1 MDSNNISKKEE
12 KDFKSLIKTLRNEK
26 SLFVLED
33 MIEYIKSNIDN
44 LLQNKIITY
53 KNIDDLFFFLKLNI
67 VKILIGNNFF
77 SLFDFINEIY
87 EFLPE
92 KLL

>member
-53 KNIDDLFFFLKLNI
+53 KNIDDLFFF
-67 VKILIGNNFF
+67 FT
-77 SLFDFINEIY
+77 
-87 EFLPE
+87 
-92 KLL
+92 

>member
-53 KNIDDLFFFLKLNI
+53 KNYFLMKKYLIKNLIYLN
-67 VKILIGNNFF
+67 
-77 SLFDFINEIY
+77 
-87 EFLPE
+87 
-92 KLL
+92 LLV